1 MSRTAFV
8 AAIAAFFL
16 ISGTAVAATDSATYT
31 YDSQGR
37 IQTVTYANGT
47 TITYAYD
54 SAGNRTTVTT
64 TFEQRLLIIA
74 RHTASGITRRDG
86 EAT

>member
-1 MSRTAFV
+1 MSRTTFV
-8 AAIAAFFL
+8 AAIAALFL

-31 YDSQGR
+31 YDSHGR

-64 TFEQRLLIIA
+64 TCSS
-74 RHTASGITRRDG
+74 SGC
-86 EAT
+86 

>member
-1 MSRTAFV
+1 MTLIV
-8 AAIAAFFL
+8 ASLILLLVFGAA
-16 ISGTAVAATDSATYT
+16 TAATDSATYT
-31 YDSQGR
+31 YDSHGR

-64 TFEQRLLIIA
+64 TCSS
-74 RHTASGITRRDG
+74 SGC
-86 EAT
+86 

>member
-1 MSRTAFV
+1 MFRTIFM
-8 AAIAAFFL
+8 AAWAVSLI

-31 YDSQGR
+31 YDNHGR

-64 TFEQRLLIIA
+64 TCSS
-74 RHTASGITRRDG
+74 SGC
-86 EAT
+86 

>member
-1 MSRTAFV
+1 MFRTTFV
-8 AAIAAFFL
+8 TALAVSFL
-16 ISGTAVAATDSATYT
+16 IFGHAVAATDSATYT
-31 YDSQGR
+31 YDSHGR

-64 TFEQRLLIIA
+64 TCSS
-74 RHTASGITRRDG
+74 SGC
-86 EAT
+86 